1 MEANKIL
8 SSDFLDILF
17 EGRNKEYG
25 AYELRKGY
33 TGRMGKALLVVAL
46 LFGGIAAAV
55 IINKQLTPKQSA
67 EDIQMQEVT
76 IQEIQQEQKQEE
88 PPPPPPPPPPKQE
101 PPPKVEMKAFT
112 PPKIVKDEEV
122 KEPPP
127 AVEELKDTKIG
138 AINQEGVKDV
148 GIAAPPVVVDAGK
161 GIVAEVKKPEPEPE
175 IFTKVEIDAAYPG
188 GAGAWRSFLER
199 NLRGETPVD
208 NGASPGNY
216 TVIVQFVVDV
226 AGNVSDVK
234 PLTSLGYGMEQ
245 EAVRVLKKSGKW
257 KPAIQN
263 GREVKAYRKQPITF
277 QVLEQ

>member
-8 SSDFLDILF
+8 TSDFLDLLF

-25 AYELRKGY
+25 AYELRKTY
-33 TGRMGKALLVVAL
+33 NKRLWMALGITVLAGAL
-46 LFGGIAAAV
+46 IAGA
-55 IINKQLTPKQSA
+55 IILKSTLKDPDA
-67 EDIQMQEVT
+67 EKVKMSEVT
-76 IQEIQQEQKQEE
+76 IQDIQQEEQKKDE

-112 PPKIVKDEEV
+112 PPKVVKDEEV

-138 AINQEGVKDV
+138 AVNQEGVKDL
-148 GIAAPPVVVDAGK
+148 GIVTPPVVVDAGK
-161 GIVAEVKKPEPEPE
+161 GIVEVKKPEPEPE
-175 IFTKVEIDAAYPG
+175 IFTKVEIDATYPG
-188 GAGAWRSFLER
+188 GASAWKSFLER

-245 EAVRVLKKSGKW
+245 EAVRVLKKSGRW
-257 KPAIQN
+257 KAAIQN

>member
-25 AYELRKGY
+25 AYELRRSY
-33 TGRMGKALLVVAL
+33 NRRMWRALIFVAL
-46 LFGGIAAAV
+46 LLAAIGAAV
-55 IINKQLTPKQSA
+55 VLNKQLKPKQTA
-67 EDIQMQEVT
+67 EDIKMQEVT
-76 IQEIQQEQKQEE
+76 IQEIQQEEKKDEA
-88 PPPPPPPPPPKQE
+88 PPPPPPPPKQE

-122 KEPPP
+122 REPPP
-127 AVEELKDTKIG
+127 AVEELKETKIG
-138 AINQEGVKDV
+138 TINQEGVKDI

-175 IFTKVEIDAAYPG
+175 IFTTVEIDAAYPG
-188 GAGAWRSFLER
+188 GASAWRSFLER

-216 TVIVQFVVDV
+216 TVIIQFVVDV

-245 EAVRVLKKSGKW
+245 EAVRVLKKSGRW

-277 QVLEQ
+277 QVLEN

>member
-25 AYELRKGY
+25 AYELRRSY
-33 TGRMGKALLVVAL
+33 NRRMWRALIFVAL
-46 LFGGIAAAV
+46 LLAAIGAAV
-55 IINKQLTPKQSA
+55 VLNKQLKPKQTA
-67 EDIQMQEVT
+67 EDIKMQEVT
-76 IQEIQQEQKQEE
+76 IQEIQQEEKKDEA
-88 PPPPPPPPPPKQE
+88 PPPPPPPPKQE

-122 KEPPP
+122 REPPP
-127 AVEELKDTKIG
+127 AVEELKETKIG
-138 AINQEGVKDV
+138 TINQEGVKDI

-188 GAGAWRSFLER
+188 GASAWRSFLER

-216 TVIVQFVVDV
+216 TVIIQFVVDV

-245 EAVRVLKKSGKW
+245 EAVRVLKKSGRW

-277 QVLEQ
+277 QVLEN

>member
-25 AYELRKGY
+25 AYELRRSY
-33 TGRMGKALLVVAL
+33 NRRMWRALIFVAL
-46 LFGGIAAAV
+46 LLAAIGAAV
-55 IINKQLTPKQSA
+55 LLNKQLKPKQTA
-67 EDIQMQEVT
+67 EDIKMQEVT
-76 IQEIQQEQKQEE
+76 IQEIQQEEKKDEA
-88 PPPPPPPPPPKQE
+88 PPPPPPPPKQE

-122 KEPPP
+122 REPPP
-127 AVEELKDTKIG
+127 AVEELKETKIG
-138 AINQEGVKDV
+138 TINQEGVKDI

-188 GAGAWRSFLER
+188 GASAWRSFLER

-216 TVIVQFVVDV
+216 TVIIQFVVDV

-245 EAVRVLKKSGKW
+245 EAVRVLKKSGRW

-277 QVLEQ
+277 QVLEN

>member
-25 AYELRKGY
+25 AYELRRSY
-33 TGRMGKALLVVAL
+33 NRRMWRALIFVAL
-46 LFGGIAAAV
+46 LLAAIGAAV
-55 IINKQLTPKQSA
+55 VLNKQLKPKQTA
-67 EDIQMQEVT
+67 EDIKMQEVT
-76 IQEIQQEQKQEE
+76 IQEIQQEEKKDEA
-88 PPPPPPPPPPKQE
+88 PPPPPPPPKQE

-122 KEPPP
+122 REPPP
-127 AVEELKDTKIG
+127 AVEELKETKIG
-138 AINQEGVKDV
+138 TINQEGVKDI

-188 GAGAWRSFLER
+188 GASAWRSFLER

-216 TVIVQFVVDV
+216 TVIIQFVVDV

-277 QVLEQ
+277 QVLEN